1 VLING
6 FYVTIYLFLIFQV
19 LSENFIDVVVIYGT
33 LTWQINMGSNL
44 QLTVTHITNSVTVVR
59 RLRWMWM
66 AMMTGMAVMVM
77 VTGIMVDAT
86 LLLNKAMI
94 RLYYFDIVL

>member
-1 VLING
+1 MLING